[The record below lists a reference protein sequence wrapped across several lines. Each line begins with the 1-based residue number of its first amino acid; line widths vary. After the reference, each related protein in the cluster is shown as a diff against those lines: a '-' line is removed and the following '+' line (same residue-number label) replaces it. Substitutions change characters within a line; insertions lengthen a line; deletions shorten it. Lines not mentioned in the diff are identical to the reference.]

1 MVRDKASVRQGCS
14 VDELGLRVGIVTEI
28 YPHSGPQRRKH
39 LMTLAGEGVL
49 TDFGPVVGFA
59 TAAGFG
65 DGSDDVRSPTWVYG
79 GGGGDRVTVVAACGM
94 RGKRAQRL
102 PTVG

>member
-14 VDELGLRVGIVTEI
+14 VDELRLRVGIVTEI

-79 GGGGDRVTVVAACGM
+79 GGGGRSR
-94 RGKRAQRL
+94 RGRECR
-102 PTVG
+102 